1 MAHCEN
7 TEKCA
12 VFRRSDYAKV
22 VDLIT
27 GGYVQATDSDG
38 TQLKLEAG
46 TDENQPE
53 KRVTTIIGGGLDGN
67 NAYVKW

>member
-7 TEKCA
+7 TEKCP
-12 VFRRSDYAKV
+12 VFRRSNYAQV

-46 TDENQPE
+46 TDENQRE
-53 KRVTTIIGGGLDGN
+53 NGLTTIIGGGVDGN
-67 NAYVKW
+67 NPYLKW